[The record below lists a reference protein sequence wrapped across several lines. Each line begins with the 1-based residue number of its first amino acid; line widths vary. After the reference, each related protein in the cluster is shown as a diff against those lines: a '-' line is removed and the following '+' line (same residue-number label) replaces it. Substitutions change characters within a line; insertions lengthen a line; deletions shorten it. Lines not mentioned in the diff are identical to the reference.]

1 MVLEGRGRLYRRD
14 NRVYIYISSEI
25 SVDSAFPFQFQ
36 KGEVKIKIDTNNKR
50 LIIEHPKQ

>member
-14 NRVYIYISSEI
+14 NRVYIYIPSEI

-50 LIIEHPKQ
+50 LIIEHPK